1 MRLTIELYHLSGEGT
16 SMDCHT
22 FLLGFL
28 GSLAAAPTIVAAA
41 SSVEAAPV
49 SEALPPTPQPVL
61 GPVSSNKLYLPIV
74 IALLFWVLNINSTF
88 AEFAQDKA
96 HAVAANYARKCYVDM
111 ADGQVKCGVRPL
123 RTLASARELLSNGKL
138 ISNGEISGCTVNKA
152 VWAFEW
158 RAFPKQ
164 TPILVD
170 ANTGKLVSCRP

>member
-1 MRLTIELYHLSGEGT
+1 
-16 SMDCHT
+16 MDRHT

-28 GSLAAAPTIVAAA
+28 GSLAAAPTIVAAV

-49 SEALPPTPQPVL
+49 SEALPPTPQPL
-61 GPVSSNKLYLPIV
+61 PGPVSSNKLYLPV

-96 HAVAANYARKCYVDM
+96 HAVAANYARRCYVDM

-138 ISNGEISGCTVNKA
+138 DGNGEISGCTVNKT

-170 ANTGKLVSCRP
+170 AKTGKLVSCRP

>member
-1 MRLTIELYHLSGEGT
+1 
-16 SMDCHT
+16 MDRHT

-49 SEALPPTPQPVL
+49 LEALPPTPQPVP
-61 GPVSSNKLYLPIV
+61 GPVSSNSRYPIFV
-74 IALLFWVLNINSTF
+74 ITLLFWVLNSNPTY
-88 AEFAQDKA
+88 AEVAQDKA

-123 RTLASARELLSNGKL
+123 RTLVSARELLSSGKL
-138 ISNGEISGCTVNKA
+138 VGKSEISSCTVNKA

-158 RAFPKQ
+158 NAFPKQ

-170 ANTGKLVSCRP
+170 ANTGKLVSCKP

>member
-1 MRLTIELYHLSGEGT
+1 
-16 SMDCHT
+16 MDRHT
-22 FLLGFL
+22 FLLGFS

-49 SEALPPTPQPVL
+49 LEALPPTPQPVP
-61 GPVSSNKLYLPIV
+61 GPVSANSRYPVIV
-74 IALLFWVLNINSTF
+74 IALLFWVLNSNPTY
-88 AEFAQDKA
+88 AEVAQDKA

-123 RTLASARELLSNGKL
+123 RTLVSARELLSSGKL
-138 ISNGEISGCTVNKA
+138 VGKSEISSCTVNKA

-158 RAFPKQ
+158 NAFPKQ

-170 ANTGKLVSCRP
+170 ANTGKLVSCKP

>member
-1 MRLTIELYHLSGEGT
+1 
-16 SMDCHT
+16 MDRRK
-22 FLLGFL
+22 FLLGLL

-49 SEALPPTPQPVL
+49 LEALPPTPQPVP
-61 GPVSSNKLYLPIV
+61 GPVSSNSRYPIFV
-74 IALLFWVLNINSTF
+74 ITLLFWVLNSNPTY
-88 AEFAQDKA
+88 AEVAQDKA

-123 RTLASARELLSNGKL
+123 RTLVSARELLSSGKL
-138 ISNGEISGCTVNKA
+138 VGKSEISSCTVNKA

-158 RAFPKQ
+158 NAFPKQ

-170 ANTGKLVSCRP
+170 ANTGKLVSCKP

>member
-1 MRLTIELYHLSGEGT
+1 
-16 SMDCHT
+16 MDRRT

-49 SEALPPTPQPVL
+49 LEALPPTPQPVP
-61 GPVSSNKLYLPIV
+61 GPVSSNSRYLIIV
-74 IALLFWVLNINSTF
+74 IALLFWVLNSNPTY
-88 AEFAQDKA
+88 AEVAQDKA

-111 ADGQVKCGVRPL
+111 AGGQVKCGVRPL
-123 RTLASARELLSNGKL
+123 RTLVSARELLSSGKL
-138 ISNGEISGCTVNKA
+138 VGKSEISSCTVNKA

-158 RAFPKQ
+158 NAFPKQ

-170 ANTGKLVSCRP
+170 ANRGKLVSCKP

>member
-28 GSLAAAPTIVAAA
+28 GSLAAASTIVAAV

-49 SEALPPTPQPVL
+49 SEALPPTPQPL
-61 GPVSSNKLYLPIV
+61 PGPVSSNKCYLPV
-74 IALLFWVLNINSTF
+74 IALLFWVLNINSTY

-96 HAVAANYARKCYVDM
+96 HAVAANYARRCDVDM

-123 RTLASARELLSNGKL
+123 RTLVSARGLLTNGKL
-138 ISNGEISGCTVNKA
+138 VGNGEISGCTVNKT